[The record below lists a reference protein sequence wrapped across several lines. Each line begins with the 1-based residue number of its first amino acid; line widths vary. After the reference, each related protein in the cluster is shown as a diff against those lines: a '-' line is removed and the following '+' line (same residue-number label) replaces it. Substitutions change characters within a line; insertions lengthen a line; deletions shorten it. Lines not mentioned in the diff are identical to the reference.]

1 MAPLMEWPD
10 DLGYGM
16 LTGRIGYMDG
26 DHNDTDRKPDMNA
39 VTGGSVMVE
48 PSVKAVR
55 YTGIGGPII
64 LTARKTVGVIDDQG
78 YICTPAAPGENPTRG
93 IVVPATD
100 DEQLNP
106 TNFTYKVTIT
116 ASNFS
121 ISPFNITVPTGS
133 TQDLTLIA
141 PVPASGGTA
150 TVVDV
155 STAIRA
161 EDAAARA
168 ELIARGLDQAIADA
182 IATGDW
188 TGPEGRGIA
197 SIADDDRDGVV
208 TVTYTDGVTSELS
221 LPEGRAGRGIDSVID
236 NLDGTATIRF
246 SDNTSSELIL
256 PRGQTGRGIASI
268 ADDDQ
273 NGSAT
278 VTFTDGETSEL
289 ILPKGPKGDKPVL
302 TWSGT
307 SLSIDGVVGPNLKGD
322 SGPAGGMGSTFL
334 HGPGRPDQPVTTAG
348 IITGE
353 EVVGT
358 TYTSTDG
365 GGVGATQWIKTE
377 ATAFPWKVSVGNTGN
392 RLYSEG
398 LVLADPAASLTEKGM
413 RNHAITYNRTATGA
427 SMELTGEIITDNPWI
442 EIPSG
447 FEPSSGVVLNVYED
461 GGIEPL
467 VWQFNVAYLL
477 GRRWFYNMHPTTNPL
492 RAGTWIVVNAVYTLN
507 YDAAWPAVLGG
518 VAS

>member
-1 MAPLMEWPD
+1 MAPLMDWPD
-10 DLGYGM
+10 DLGYGT

-26 DHNDTDRKPDMNA
+26 DHNDSDRKPDMNA
-39 VTGGSVMVE
+39 VTGGSVMIE

-55 YTGIGGPII
+55 YTGVGGPII
-64 LTARKTVGVIDDQG
+64 LTARKTMGVIDDQG
-78 YICTPAAPGENPTRG
+78 YICTPAAPGETPSRG

-116 ASNFS
+116 APNFS
-121 ISPFNITVPTGS
+121 LTPFNITVPTGS

-168 ELIARGLDQAIADA
+168 ESIADGLDQAIADA
-182 IATGDW
+182 VATGDW
-188 TGPEGRGIA
+188 TGPDGRGIV
-197 SIADDDRDGVV
+197 SIADDDHDGVA

-221 LPEGRAGRGIDSVID
+221 LPEGQAGRGIVSVVD
-236 NLDGTATIRF
+236 NLDGTATVRF
-246 SDNTSSELIL
+246 SDNTTSELIL
-256 PRGQTGRGIASI
+256 PRGQTGRGISSI
-268 ADDDQ
+268 TDDDQ

-289 ILPKGPKGDKPVL
+289 ILPEGPKGDKPVL

-307 SLSIDGVVGPNLKGD
+307 SLSIDGVVGPNLKGATGD
-322 SGPAGGMGSTFL
+322 PGPSGGMGSTFL
-334 HGPGRPDQPVTTAG
+334 HGPGRPDQLGTTAG
-348 IITGE
+348 IITGS

-365 GGVGATQWIKTE
+365 AGVGAWVWRKRPTGWQVTDGDTGWREIT
-377 ATAFPWKVSVGNTGN
+377 ATAVDPSASQPGG
-392 RLYSEG
+392 RLFVRRLSPT
-398 LVLADPAASLTEKGM
+398 LASIRVRSLAPLTVDGVPVVETEWLPLGFRNQGQVTFFLTEVGRGESKGGVAA
-413 RNHAITYNRTATGA
+413 RLPDQPWWKYARALKINTTAAMDGN
-427 SMELTGEIITDNPWI
+427 GE
-442 EIPSG
+442 
-447 FEPSSGVVLNVYED
+447 VV
-461 GGIEPL
+461 
-467 VWQFNVAYLL
+467 FS
-477 GRRWFYNMHPTTNPL
+477 TTNPWPTTL
-492 RAGTWIVVNAVYTLN
+492 PGT
-507 YDAAWPAVLGG
+507 PAT
-518 VAS
+518 

>member
-1 MAPLMEWPD
+1 MAALMDWPD
-10 DLGYGM
+10 DLGYGT

-26 DHNDTDRKPDMNA
+26 DHNDSDRKPDMNA
-39 VTGGSVMVE
+39 VTGGSVMIE

-55 YTGIGGPII
+55 YTGVGGPII
-64 LTARKTVGVIDDQG
+64 LTARKTMGVIDDQG
-78 YICTPAAPGENPTRG
+78 YICTPAAPGETPSRG

-116 ASNFS
+116 APNFS
-121 ISPFNITVPTGS
+121 LSPFNIAVPTGS

-168 ELIARGLDQAIADA
+168 ESIADGLDQAIADA
-182 IATGDW
+182 VATGDW
-188 TGPEGRGIA
+188 TGPQGRGIV
-197 SIADDDRDGVV
+197 SITDNDHDSVA
-208 TVTYTDGVTSELS
+208 TVTYTDGVTSELP
-221 LPEGRAGRGIDSVID
+221 LPEGRAGRGIDSVVD
-236 NLDGTATIRF
+236 NLDGTATVRF
-246 SDNTSSELIL
+246 SDNTSSELTL
-256 PRGQTGRGIASI
+256 PRGQTGRGISSI
-268 ADDDQ
+268 TDDDQ

-289 ILPKGPKGDKPVL
+289 ILPEGPKGDKPVL

-307 SLSIDGVVGPNLKGD
+307 SLSIDGVVGPNLKGTTGD
-322 SGPAGGMGSTFL
+322 PGPSGGMGSTFL

-348 IITGE
+348 IITGS

-365 GGVGATQWIKTE
+365 AGVGAWVWRKR
-377 ATAFPWKVSVGNTGN
+377 PTGWAVVDGDTGWRDITTLLAHPN
-392 RLYSEG
+392 MKGGLIRVKRVDAQVFIRLS
-398 LVLADPAASLTEKGM
+398 SL
-413 RNHAITYNRTATGA
+413 
-427 SMELTGEIITDNPWI
+427 ELTGSGNFTADNAWPVGFRIAMLSGNRVIVFGLSGQGMGEAPSWGNVQVPGYTNNQTLHAKSATAPSRGSGNFDYITDDTW
-442 EIPSG
+442 
-447 FEPSSGVVLNVYED
+447 
-461 GGIEPL
+461 
-467 VWQFNVAYLL
+467 
-477 GRRWFYNMHPTTNPL
+477 PTTLP
-492 RAGTWIVVNAVYTLN
+492 GT
-507 YDAAWPAVLGG
+507 PA
-518 VAS
+518 